1 MYNIFTSTTQSW
13 LILREVNGFHL
24 LPLFFPKI
32 RGRKEKGHEP
42 FLHSVTSQSQI
53 HRRRGGVRCRFLRG
67 ESGRRSLWSAR
78 WRLFLRAVLLASPFR
93 RQGPS
98 WLFGAGS
105 AMLLGKVV
113 RTFGQ
118 GLISRRR
125 PCPPEWALS
134 SVEAILNG
142 QGLYEKNRPCPK
154 RLQTLPDMPEEMAHY
169 HGPTVTCPQT
179 KTPRMAARRLE
190 RKTRLELF
198 LVIYWKSM
206 FYTKPKRHQVKHRWN
221 FRGFSGRM
229 GEATSKDMERMCR
242 VMKCHELP
250 GRMMKGVPLDGG
262 SSI

>member
-1 MYNIFTSTTQSW
+1 MRFIVVVVRVADFQCKKSAPSTSQDD
-13 LILREVNGFHL
+13 L
-24 LPLFFPKI
+24 LPDTSAMPVSSRCICPAESMKRTVKTFPSSRFACQSI
-32 RGRKEKGHEP
+32 PPAGAIMAVWGRV
-42 FLHSVTSQSQI
+42 S
-53 HRRRGGVRCRFLRG
+53 
-67 ESGRRSLWSAR
+67 
-78 WRLFLRAVLLASPFR
+78 
-93 RQGPS
+93 
-98 WLFGAGS
+98 GS

-154 RLQTLPDMPEEMAHY
+154 RLQTLPDMPEEMAHF

-198 LVIYWKSM
+198 LVIY
-206 FYTKPKRHQVKHRWN
+206 
-221 FRGFSGRM
+221 
-229 GEATSKDMERMCR
+229 
-242 VMKCHELP
+242 
-250 GRMMKGVPLDGG
+250 
-262 SSI
+262 